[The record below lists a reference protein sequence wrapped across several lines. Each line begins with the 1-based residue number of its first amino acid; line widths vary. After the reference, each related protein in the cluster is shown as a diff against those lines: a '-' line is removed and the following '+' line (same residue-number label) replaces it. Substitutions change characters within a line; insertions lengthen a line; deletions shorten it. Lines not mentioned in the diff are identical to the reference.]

1 MRKLIAIA
9 TLLLFLLPTQVNAKE
24 VIDMGTFKLTAY
36 CPCKSCSDNWGR
48 KTKSGKMATPNHTVA
63 ADLTVMN
70 IGDKITINGEE
81 YVVEDCGAHV
91 KGDHL
96 DIFFDTH
103 EEVDAFA
110 NGKGI
115 AYGNVL
121 IWR

>member
-1 MRKLIAIA
+1 MMFIPLQI
-9 TLLLFLLPTQVNAKE
+9 NAKE
-24 VIDMGTFKLTAY
+24 VINMGEFRLTAY

-103 EEVDAFA
+103 EEVEAF
-110 NGKGI
+110 NDGKGI

>member
-1 MRKLIAIA
+1 MKKLFIP
-9 TLLLFLLPTQVNAKE
+9 FLLITLMIPTNVNAE
-24 VIDMGTFKLTAY
+24 VIDMGLFKLSAY

-48 KTKSGKMATPNHTVA
+48 QTKSGKMATPNHTVA
-63 ADLTVMN
+63 ADLSVMN

-81 YVVEDCGAHV
+81 FVVEDCGAHV

-103 EEVDAFA
+103 EEVEAFN

-115 AYGNVL
+115 AYGEVL

>member
-1 MRKLIAIA
+1 MKKLFIP
-9 TLLLFLLPTQVNAKE
+9 FLLITLMIPTNVNAE
-24 VIDMGTFKLTAY
+24 VIDMGLFKLSAY

-48 KTKSGKMATPNHTVA
+48 KTKSGKMATSNHTVA

-81 YVVEDCGAHV
+81 YVVEDCGSHV

-103 EEVDAFA
+103 EEVEAF
-110 NGKGI
+110 NDGKGI
-115 AYGNVL
+115 AYGDVL

>member
-1 MRKLIAIA
+1 MKKLFIP
-9 TLLLFLLPTQVNAKE
+9 FLLITLMIPTNVNAE
-24 VIDMGTFKLTAY
+24 VIDMGLFKLSAY

-48 KTKSGKMATPNHTVA
+48 QTKSGKMATPNHTVA
-63 ADLTVMN
+63 ADLSVMN
-70 IGDKITINGEE
+70 IGDKVTINGEE

-103 EEVDAFA
+103 EEVDAF
-110 NGKGI
+110 NDGKGI
-115 AYGNVL
+115 AYGEVL

>member
-1 MRKLIAIA
+1 MKKLFIP
-9 TLLLFLLPTQVNAKE
+9 FLLITLMIPTNVNAE
-24 VIDMGTFKLTAY
+24 VIDMGLFKLSAY

-48 KTKSGKMATPNHTVA
+48 QTKSGKMATPNHTVA
-63 ADLTVMN
+63 ADLSVMN

-103 EEVDAFA
+103 EEVEAF
-110 NGKGI
+110 NDGKGI

>member
-1 MRKLIAIA
+1 MKKLIAIA
-9 TLLLFLLPTQVNAKE
+9 TLLLFLLPTQVNAEK

-36 CPCKSCSDNWGR
+36 CPCWECSQQWGR
-48 KTKSGKMATPNHTVA
+48 QTKSGKMATSKHTVA

-70 IGDKITINGEE
+70 IGDKITINGKEF
-81 YVVEDCGAHV
+81 VVEDCGSHV

-103 EEVDAFA
+103 EEVEAF
-110 NGKGI
+110 NDGKGI